1 MARILCIDFGL
12 RRTGL
17 AWTDPLQIIATGLG
31 HVETRNLEAELKK
44 LMQRESIEEVLL
56 GFPTRFDGSDTHATE
71 AVRKFKTQLEKLF
84 PELPVQLWDE
94 RLTSKMAV
102 QAMFAAGVP
111 KAKRREKGLVDQVS
125 ATLMLQ
131 EYLEHKK

>member
-17 AWTDPLQIIATGLG
+17 AWTDPLQIIATGIG
-31 HVETRNLEAELKK
+31 HVETKNLEAELKK
-44 LMQRESIEEVLL
+44 LMQRESIEAVLL
-56 GFPTRFDGSDTHATE
+56 GFPTRFDGSDTHATQP
-71 AVRKFKTQLEKLF
+71 VREFNAKLEKLY
-84 PELPVQLWDE
+84 PGLPVHLWDE

-102 QAMFAAGVP
+102 QAMFQAGVP
-111 KAKRREKGLVDQVS
+111 KGKRREKGLVDQVS